1 MDPVGTFPKGISGLV
16 LLPLL
21 LRRKLPR
28 EYFLSR
34 LYHTA
39 FVLAV
44 YASRFGHPN
53 VQDSLPVGCQ
63 PFPDRTFTCW
73 VTKKSFYV
81 LHFPSLQTYPGA
93 KQFEMYAKRR
103 VFGRHTE
110 VSRVQAA
117 NNAGLRT
124 HTDTVLFADCVS
136 YSYGNS
142 GVRY

>member
-1 MDPVGTFPKGISGLV
+1 MPQKKRNTRKRAPNND
-16 LLPLL
+16 LPFLTIAEKKQQF
-21 LRRKLPR
+21 KLTLTQR
-28 EYFLSR
+28 QVICSQR
-34 LYHTA
+34 
-39 FVLAV
+39 
-44 YASRFGHPN
+44 
-53 VQDSLPVGCQ
+53 Q
-63 PFPDRTFTCW
+63 
-73 VTKKSFYV
+73 
-81 LHFPSLQTYPGA
+81 
-93 KQFEMYAKRR
+93 QFEMYAKRR